1 MKQFLIRC
9 SSLSAVMPDPQAYPR
24 DEMNEQELAALKTVC
39 AKRTPE
45 QLQMLAG
52 VMDRTLSEGAK
63 EHIHKM
69 VKRHIFGYPEPELGS
84 KEVRKGIMQEG
95 IAIDL
100 LSAVT
105 GELYTKN
112 TERLSNDYLT
122 GEPDLI
128 GDDHGNDT
136 KCPWSWEQFPLTEAI
151 ARKYAIAAGYEW
163 QNRGYMLL
171 TGLPRWATSFCMVDT
186 PSELMPP
193 WESGEAHSIHG
204 IPPAQRVTI
213 AWFSRDPEI
222 EKRIEQK
229 CRAAQAYAHE
239 LIAQFR
245 KEKEE
250 ACQSHLSCATP

>member
-1 MKQFLIRC
+1 MKTFLIRC
-9 SSLSAVMPDPQAYPR
+9 SSLSSIMPDPKEYPR
-24 DEMNEQELAALKTVC
+24 GSMNTDELAALKTVS

-45 QLQMLAG
+45 QVAMLDA
-52 VMDRTLSEGAK
+52 VMARTLSEGAK
-63 EHIHKM
+63 EQIHKM
-69 VKRHIFGYPEPELGS
+69 VKRHLFDYSEPELGS

-95 IAIDL
+95 VAIDL

-128 GDDHGNDT
+128 ADDHGNDT
-136 KCPWSWEQFPLTEAI
+136 KCPWSWEQFPLTSAV
-151 ARKYAIAAGYEW
+151 ARKYAIASGYEW

-171 TGLPRWATSFCMVDT
+171 TGLPKWATSYCMVDT

-193 WESGEAHSIHG
+193 WESSDAHSVHG
-204 IPPAQRVTI
+204 ILPSQRVTI
-213 AWFSRDPEI
+213 AWFERDMEI
-222 EKRIEQK
+222 EKRIEKK

-239 LIAQFR
+239 LISQFH
-245 KEKEE
+245 KEKGE
-250 ACQSHLSCATP
+250 Q

>member
-1 MKQFLIRC
+1 
-9 SSLSAVMPDPQAYPR
+9 
-24 DEMNEQELAALKTVC
+24 MNTDELAALKTVS

-45 QLQMLAG
+45 QVAMLDA
-52 VMDRTLSEGAK
+52 VMARTLSEGAK
-63 EHIHKM
+63 EQIHKM
-69 VKRHIFGYPEPELGS
+69 VKRHLFDYSEPELGS

-95 IAIDL
+95 VAIDL

-128 GDDHGNDT
+128 ADDHGNDT
-136 KCPWSWEQFPLTEAI
+136 KCPWSWEQFPLTSAV
-151 ARKYAIAAGYEW
+151 ARKYAIASGYEW

-171 TGLPRWATSFCMVDT
+171 TGLPKWATSYCMVDT

-193 WESGEAHSIHG
+193 WESSDAHSVHG
-204 IPPAQRVTI
+204 ILPSQRVTI
-213 AWFSRDPEI
+213 AWFERDMEI
-222 EKRIEQK
+222 EKRIEKK

-239 LIAQFR
+239 LISQFH
-245 KEKEE
+245 KEKGE
-250 ACQSHLSCATP
+250 Q